1 MKNNE
6 KVKYIAMGMTISAT
20 IMGAVVPAIAKST
33 QENITALYK
42 NIKVVNEG
50 ILVETGDAEPFIAN
64 GTTYLPVRAV
74 GEAVGKKVSWDGKTN
89 TVYLGQVPGE
99 EKYLTDLCP
108 PYDGSFYKVYKSSD
122 NKYFEMSG
130 EKRTNGFELN
140 GWYFGS
146 THEAY
151 VLINTNGKYEQLSF
165 DVGHLDGTYKNNPTL
180 EVYVDGRLVKEEA
193 LKGDEGTRT
202 ISVPLNYGLNVKMYI
217 KGGYY
222 GFADVKVW

>member
-42 NIKVVNEG
+42 NIKVVNDG

-99 EKYLTDLCP
+99 KKYLTDTCP
-108 PYDGSFYKVYKSSD
+108 PYDGSAYKVYKSTD
-122 NKYFEMSG
+122 NKFFEMSG
-130 EKRTNGFELN
+130 EKRTNGFTITWDK
-140 GWYFGS
+140 GF
-146 THEAY
+146 
-151 VLINTNGKYEQLSF
+151 VVINTDGEYRQITF
-165 DVGHLDGTYKNNPTL
+165 DVGHLDGKSMRDGTL
-180 EVYVDGRLVKEEA
+180 NIYLDGKIAEEIE
-193 LKGDEGTRT
+193 LKADDVSKQV
-202 ISVPLNYGLNVKMYI
+202 SVPLNNALQVKFEI
-217 KGGYY
+217 VKKSGVPYY
-222 GFADVKVW
+222 GFADVEIY